1 MRWEGRRVGV
11 PGENGSGGLGP
22 PGASLLAERRW
33 SAQEWRHAVPD
44 LNHGGR
50 QVVPLKERKMLDK
63 ILFWVVLVWMIGMLV
78 MTFFAVREVIKDDS
92 AQPPTEDPPRG
103 DDPAG
108 NKTA

>member
-1 MRWEGRRVGV
+1 
-11 PGENGSGGLGP
+11 
-22 PGASLLAERRW
+22 
-33 SAQEWRHAVPD
+33 
-44 LNHGGR
+44 
-50 QVVPLKERKMLDK
+50 MLDK